1 MLCLKKTPINK
12 QAWHL
17 DENQKEKLRKI
28 QPKTI
33 WKQTVGPR
41 VLDRNTL
48 PPRFKTPGVFD
59 SPLIKIL
66 SRIELTTSISEMGR
80 GGTDRMK
87 DCRNTFPCPQSQ
99 LFFKFY

>member
-1 MLCLKKTPINK
+1 MLKKTPINK
-12 QAWHL
+12 QVWHL

-48 PPRFKTPGVFD
+48 
-59 SPLIKIL
+59 L
-66 SRIELTTSISEMGR
+66 SSI
-80 GGTDRMK
+80 
-87 DCRNTFPCPQSQ
+87 
-99 LFFKFY
+99 